1 MTSLTSLG
9 IPGLSG
15 QSAGLAPRRKTR
27 QFKLGNVGSR
37 ERPPRVG
44 AVDDHNKNS

>member
-1 MTSLTSLG
+1 MTSVTSLG

-27 QFKLGNVGSR
+27 QLKLGNVG
-37 ERPPRVG
+37 VG
-44 AVDDHNKNS
+44 SDHPM